1 MQTIVGLFGTMS
13 QQDRL
18 SHPCNRNMFWEDQPC
33 PIMDRWKGDVTLWW
47 VKAWCQ
53 SFVDVPFSWVKTWSP
68 SFGGRKCDVGS
79 FMGKN
84 VMWLFGW
91 QKCDVTLW
99 WAKVWSPSF
108 VGKNMMSCF
117 GGWKHDIT
125 LWWTKMW
132 CDSFMDDFGG
142 WKRDASLSWVEAWH
156 HAVVGV
162 SVMPLFRGWKW
173 QQIAL
178 SNCCDLDSW
187 QSCLLH
193 ADAETIVCWN
203 ISAVYHMVS
212 TQFILFIKIWSS
224 WWHLQCHTSAM
235 NVDLATGNSIGE
247 NWREFLTLFGI
258 LTSPWFNQSESFL
271 TIDVNFLFKYI
282 GWRGHF
288 RSNFCSDRL
297 PLQEEVATNFHRL
310 DPKTSITTGASTP
323 YCNEVS
329 PRKTKEETRNN
340 TSNNIGES

>member
-1 MQTIVGLFGTMS
+1 MS
-13 QQDRL
+13 
-18 SHPCNRNMFWEDQPC
+18 
-33 PIMDRWKGDVTLWW
+33 
-47 VKAWCQ
+47 
-53 SFVDVPFSWVKTWSP
+53 
-68 SFGGRKCDVGS
+68 
-79 FMGKN
+79 
-84 VMWLFGW
+84 
-91 QKCDVTLW
+91 
-99 WAKVWSPSF
+99 
-108 VGKNMMSCF
+108 
-117 GGWKHDIT
+117 
-125 LWWTKMW
+125 
-132 CDSFMDDFGG
+132 
-142 WKRDASLSWVEAWH
+142 
-156 HAVVGV
+156 
-162 SVMPLFRGWKW
+162 LFRGWKRDVTLSW
-173 QQIAL
+173 VKRCRGQQISL
-178 SNCCDLDSW
+178 SSFVTWTADNHVC
-187 QSCLLH
+187 CLLMQKQLF
-193 ADAETIVCWN
+193 AET
-203 ISAVYHMVS
+203 SL
-212 TQFILFIKIWSS
+212 QPFIEIWSS